1 MSLRSPTEYENGRIF
16 LHKDIS
22 PSRHSRESGNPGSSH
37 RISLDTPWSLPS
49 TPIGGGYDGIQDAA
63 FLLAPSSI
71 FEGGTKAT
79 KDLDFQTRKRRALC
93 GLRGEVLDLSLDQHF
108 IGFVDFLEMDFDVA
122 ASF

>member
-71 FEGGTKAT
+71 FEEGAKDTKNPEIFPLT
-79 KDLDFQTRKRRALC
+79 F
-93 GLRGEVLDLSLDQHF
+93 VLFVSFVVKVYLSTL
-108 IGFVDFLEMDFDVA
+108 VA
-122 ASF
+122 ALPR

>member
-37 RISLDTPWSLPS
+37 RISLDTRFR
-49 TPIGGGYDGIQDAA
+49 GYDGIQDAA

-71 FEGGTKAT
+71 FEGGH
-79 KDLDFQTRKRRALC
+79 
-93 GLRGEVLDLSLDQHF
+93 EVHEDSDTNLIFLT
-108 IGFVDFLEMDFDVA
+108 FVLFV
-122 ASF
+122 SFVVHTPTH